1 MTLIGSRSCWQRSR
15 FVMMPSLFVAVLLVF
30 NFVSL
35 LYSFLARTC
44 YSLFM
49 FQTITYKSV

>member
-15 FVMMPSLFVAVLLVF
+15 FVMMPSLFVGVLLVF

-35 LYSFLARTC
+35 ILFLIC

-49 FQTITYKSV
+49 FQTITYKSVQI